1 MRAARVG
8 LGAAQRAGNGAIR
21 MFAHDMDETGQ
32 INDHPSSQMLA
43 QALKKGDIVPH
54 FQPQICAHSNQVI
67 GVEALAR
74 WQQPDGTFVAPNVF
88 LPVLESAG
96 LMRQTTGHILNCA
109 LHARRVWADQGCHI
123 TTVSV
128 NLSSEDL
135 SDPRLVDQ
143 IRWHLRRHKHPAT
156 ALRLEVVEMWSSR
169 TQTTLSAKTFMP
181 LAIWDAKLIW
191 MILEPVTRQSHP
203 CAMQD

>member
-32 INDHPSSQMLA
+32 INDHPSSPMLA

-88 LPVLESAG
+88 C
-96 LMRQTTGHILNCA
+96 QCWN
-109 LHARRVWADQGCHI
+109 RRG
-123 TTVSV
+123 
-128 NLSSEDL
+128 
-135 SDPRLVDQ
+135 
-143 IRWHLRRHKHPAT
+143 
-156 ALRLEVVEMWSSR
+156 
-169 TQTTLSAKTFMP
+169 
-181 LAIWDAKLIW
+181 
-191 MILEPVTRQSHP
+191 
-203 CAMQD
+203 